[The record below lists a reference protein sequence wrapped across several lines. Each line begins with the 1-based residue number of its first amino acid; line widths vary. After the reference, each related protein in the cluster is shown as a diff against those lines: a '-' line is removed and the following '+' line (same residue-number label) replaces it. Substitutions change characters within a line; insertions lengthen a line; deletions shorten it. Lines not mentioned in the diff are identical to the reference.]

1 MKTPVAVYSESTP
14 NPNTMK
20 FVTSLNLS
28 STAVEFNTPEEAAE
42 APLAARLVAFPFVTE
57 VFISNNFITV
67 TKANSVEWIEVTN
80 ELREYIKNYLQAGYE
95 VFKVLPTILE
105 EQSNTTNVAAHTAP
119 TNEVEEKI
127 IDLMEEYIKPA
138 VESDGGAI
146 FFDSYQ
152 DGVLKVELRG
162 ACSGCPSSTATLKNG
177 IQSLFNR
184 MMPEIKEVVAV
195 NG

>member
-20 FVTSLNLS
+20 FVTSLKLS
-28 STAVEFNTPEEAAE
+28 STEVEFNTPEEADE
-42 APLAARLVAFPFVTE
+42 APLAARIFSFPFVTD

-95 VFKVLPTILE
+95 VFKVQPTILE
-105 EQSNTTNVAAHTAP
+105 EQSNTANVAAHTAP
-119 TNEVEEKI
+119 TNDVEKKI

-152 DGVLKVELRG
+152 NGVLKVELRG

-184 MMPEIKEVVAV
+184 MMPEIKEVVAI

>member
-1 MKTPVAVYSESTP
+1 MKTPVTVYSESTP

-20 FVTSLNLS
+20 FMTSLNLS
-28 STAVEFNTPEEAAE
+28 STAVEFNTPEEAVE
-42 APLAARLVAFPFVTE
+42 APLAARIFSFPFVTD

-67 TKANSVEWIEVTN
+67 TKANTVEWIDVTN
-80 ELREYIKNYLQAGYE
+80 ELRGYIKNYLQAGYE
-95 VFKVLPTILE
+95 VFKVQPTIKE
-105 EQSNTTNVAAHTAP
+105 EQSNSTNVAAHTAP
-119 TNEVEEKI
+119 TNDVEEKI
-127 IDLMEEYIKPA
+127 IGLMEEYVKPA

-162 ACSGCPSSTATLKNG
+162 ACSGCPSSTATLKDG

-184 MMPEIKEVVAV
+184 MMPEIKEVVAI

>member
-1 MKTPVAVYSESTP
+1 
-14 NPNTMK
+14 
-20 FVTSLNLS
+20 
-28 STAVEFNTPEEAAE
+28 
-42 APLAARLVAFPFVTE
+42 
-57 VFISNNFITV
+57 
-67 TKANSVEWIEVTN
+67 
-80 ELREYIKNYLQAGYE
+80 
-95 VFKVLPTILE
+95 
-105 EQSNTTNVAAHTAP
+105 
-119 TNEVEEKI
+119 
-127 IDLMEEYIKPA
+127 MEEYIKPA

-184 MMPEIKEVVAV
+184 MMPEIKEVVAI